1 MRAPQRVVWS
11 EGLLVSPQHFQQQDL
26 YHERLLDE
34 RIAALAPY
42 RWGVVVAELD
52 AGALGAGQVR
62 FTKFTGVMPDGL
74 YAAFDAGD
82 PECPPVR
89 TLDAHFG
96 PTQRACDVYLAVP
109 KEREGVPSV
118 SIEEGAAATSA
129 TKAARAR
136 FRAGARSIH
145 DLTGNAVEISMSFA
159 LRNAVVLF
167 GDEARDDFETI
178 KVAEIVRDSRG
189 GLIINEAYI
198 PPSLRIDS
206 SPFLMAGVRR
216 LLGLMVAKQRRLSGD
231 RRQRDGAS
239 IAFDAGDIT
248 RFLQL
253 SAINGAI
260 PVLTH
265 AATNGETSPVHLYLL
280 LAQIAGQLASF
291 SNDVDPAKLPVFSYT
306 ELRNTFEELIAV
318 VTGLLHEIR
327 ETYIAVALETAQGVH
342 VGKLEDDR
350 MLRSSQYV
358 LAVTSKDKELNEEQL
373 AQRLPGLCK
382 IASRTLIPQIMR
394 AHSPGVPV
402 QVSRRPPSEI
412 PVRAG
417 VVYFSLDL
425 RNENWRHVL
434 EDRTIAIYLPPP
446 LDPEHVQ
453 VDLMA
458 VPSSR

>member
-1 MRAPQRVVWS
+1 
-11 EGLLVSPQHFQQQDL
+11 LLVSPQHFQQQDI
-26 YHERLLDE
+26 YHEQLLDE

-42 RWGVVVAELD
+42 RWGVVAAELD

-62 FTKFTGVMPDGL
+62 FTKFAGIMPDGL
-74 YAAFDAGD
+74 YAAFEAGD

-89 TLDAHFG
+89 TLDKHFG
-96 PTQRACDVYLAVP
+96 PTQAACDVYLAVP

-118 SIEEGAAATSA
+118 SIEDGAAAASA

-136 FRAGARSIH
+136 FRAGARKVS
-145 DLTGNAVEISMSFA
+145 DLTGNATEVSMAFA

-189 GLIINEAYI
+189 GLLVNEAYI
-198 PPSLRIDS
+198 APSLRIDS

-216 LLGLMVAKQRRLSGD
+216 LLGLMVAKQRRLAGD

-239 IAFDAGDIT
+239 ISFDAGDIT

-265 AATNGETSPVHLYLL
+265 AAKNGETSPVHLYLL
-280 LAQIAGQLASF
+280 LAQIAGSLSSF
-291 SNDVDPAKLPVFSYT
+291 SNDVDPAKLPVFSHT

-327 ETYIAVALETAQGVH
+327 ETYVTVPLEAAQGVH
-342 VGKLEDDR
+342 VGKLDDER
-350 MLRSSQYV
+350 LTRAGTVV
-358 LAVTSKDKELNEEQL
+358 LAVTSKNKEIGEDQL

-382 IASRTLIPQIMR
+382 IASRNLIPQIMR
-394 AHSPGVPV
+394 AASPGVPV

-425 RNENWRHVL
+425 RSEHWRHVL
-434 EDRTIAIYLPPP
+434 DDRTIAIYLPPP